1 MTVGDT
7 DGPDADAGAP
17 AAASLLAA
25 ARPLMA
31 PGSGPGRAEA
41 TGPGPAARPPA
52 RDWLWGAPVELPAAH
67 REHGPTVQRPAEAG
81 RTVRDL
87 LPPVGTEHAGPGR
100 SRREPPGRVTIGT
113 IEVTVVPPA
122 RPAHGA
128 GIPPQIAPSPAGPLT
143 AAHPAAPRFAE
154 AGTARLRDGLR
165 RWYGIAQG

>member
-1 MTVGDT
+1 MTAEDT
-7 DGPDADAGAP
+7 DGPDAGSGAP
-17 AAASLLAA
+17 AVSLPAAGHTPAAPGRTEATSPDLAA
-25 ARPLMA
+25 Q
-31 PGSGPGRAEA
+31 
-41 TGPGPAARPPA
+41 PPA

-67 REHGPTVQRPAEAG
+67 REHGPTVQGPAGAG
-81 RTVRDL
+81 GTVRDL
-87 LPPVGTEHAGPGR
+87 LPPARTEHAEPGR

-128 GIPPQIAPSPAGPLT
+128 GTPPRIAPPLPAELLPAG
-143 AAHPAAPRFAE
+143 HRAAPRFAE